1 MSSLSDIG
9 KENVIPAKVEDLSEE
24 QKAEM
29 EQKMQDLKK
38 AYINSFSMTW
48 QGKVIQKYKCQMPK
62 LEGEGSSGAKAVHHA
77 LINQSG
83 ILVTTLSNLINSVVD
98 GSIAE

>member
-9 KENVIPAKVEDLSEE
+9 KENVIPAKIEDLSEE

-29 EQKMQDLKK
+29 EQKMQELKK
-38 AYINSFSMTW
+38 AYINSFSMTR

-62 LEGEGSSGAKAVHHA
+62 LEGEGASGAKGEQKEDDNNKKQ
-77 LINQSG
+77 LM
-83 ILVTTLSNLINSVVD
+83 TL
-98 GSIAE
+98 

>member
-29 EQKMQDLKK
+29 EQKMQELKK
-38 AYINSFSMTW
+38 AYINSFSMTR
-48 QGKVIQKYKCQMPK
+48 QGKDR
-62 LEGEGSSGAKAVHHA
+62 LDLAVHHA

>member
-29 EQKMQDLKK
+29 EQKMQELKK
-38 AYINSFSMTW
+38 AYINSFSMTR
-48 QGKVIQKYKCQMPK
+48 QGKVIQKYKCQMP
-62 LEGEGSSGAKAVHHA
+62 
-77 LINQSG
+77 IRRRRIIWCQRR
-83 ILVTTLSNLINSVVD
+83 
-98 GSIAE
+98 AERR